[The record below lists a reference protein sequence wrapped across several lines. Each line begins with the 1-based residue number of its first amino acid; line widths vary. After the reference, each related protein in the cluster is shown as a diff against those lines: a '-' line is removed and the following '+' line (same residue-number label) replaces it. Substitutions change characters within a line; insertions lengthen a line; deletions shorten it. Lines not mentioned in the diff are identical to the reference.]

1 MDSIQ
6 HSIPDTLEIVAIS
19 FRCFYLKGVQY
30 NVSGSLK
37 LYGFGHF
44 ENVVFSSVFSLN
56 IKKNLVVV
64 GFYSIFFFLRD
75 GVVGSAAICWK
86 EL

>member
-1 MDSIQ
+1 MPI
-6 HSIPDTLEIVAIS
+6 TLSRALVGGGGGGYQIIMPLAFI
-19 FRCFYLKGVQY
+19 
-30 NVSGSLK
+30 VSGSLK
-37 LYGFGHF
+37 LYGFGHC

-75 GVVGSAAICWK
+75 GVVGIVFIY
-86 EL
+86 